1 MEGGYGAYGVDQPHI
16 SFLELKQMVGDSFA
30 LLDAYVDER
39 GVPTFTVAD
48 VTKLG
53 FKALTV
59 KLERFRLVPT
69 LRRVGNNLVLRV
81 FMKPPKVKPRSVL
94 LNFLL
99 LAVTVGTIYLSGYY
113 GFISTPVL
121 REVLMKDANVYLQ
134 SAAFAA
140 SLFGIIGLHELG
152 HLIAC
157 RLHGMDFSLPY
168 FIPGPPPFG
177 TFGAVVSLRSP
188 PRNRDELFDTG
199 FAGPLAGF
207 AATIAVSVLS
217 LKQGFLVPAHQAA
230 TWAEKGW
237 VKMVG
242 WPTIPLIFEL
252 IQPLV
257 RPIPP
262 GFNLILTHVEFAA
275 WVGALV
281 TFLNILPVWQLDGG
295 HISRAMWGEKGHRIA
310 SFIGL
315 GVLFATGYWFFALF
329 LLFWMLGS
337 RRSLS
342 GAEPLDDV
350 SPLSSGRR
358 ILYLAAL
365 IILGLSFVVITP
377 FF

>member
-1 MEGGYGAYGVDQPHI
+1 VDEGHGFEQPPL
-16 SFLELKQMVGDSFA
+16 SFQELKQMVGESFT
-30 LLDAYVDER
+30 LLDAYLDAR
-39 GVPTFTVAD
+39 GVPTFLVAN
-48 VTKLG
+48 VSKLE

-59 KLERFRLVPT
+59 KLEKFRLIPM
-69 LRRVGNNLVLRV
+69 LRRVGDSLVLRV
-81 FMKPPKVKPRSVL
+81 FMKPPKVKTRSVL

-99 LAVTVGTIYLSGYY
+99 LAVTLGTIYLAGYY

-121 REVLMKDANVYLQ
+121 SEVLMKDANVYFQ
-134 SAAFAA
+134 SATFAI

-152 HLIAC
+152 HLMAC
-157 RLHGMDFSLPY
+157 RIHGMDFSLPY

-188 PRNRDELFDTG
+188 PKNRDELFDTG

-207 AATIAVSVLS
+207 LATIIVSVIS
-217 LKQGFLVPAHQAA
+217 LRQGFLVPIHQAA
-230 TWAEKGW
+230 AWAEKGW

-242 WPTIPLIFEL
+242 WPMIPLIFEL
-252 IQPLV
+252 LQPLV

-295 HISRAMWGEKGHRIA
+295 HISRAMWGEKGHRYA
-310 SFIGL
+310 SLVGL

-337 RRSLS
+337 RRGWS

-350 SPLSSGRR
+350 SPLSPGRR
-358 ILYLAAL
+358 LLYPAAL
-365 IILGLSFVVITP
+365 IILGLSFVVITS
-377 FF
+377 F

>member
-1 MEGGYGAYGVDQPHI
+1 
-16 SFLELKQMVGDSFA
+16 LE
-30 LLDAYVDER
+30 
-39 GVPTFTVAD
+39 
-48 VTKLG
+48 

-59 KLERFRLVPT
+59 KLEKFRLIPM
-69 LRRVGNNLVLRV
+69 LRRVGESLVLRV
-81 FMKPPKVKPRSVL
+81 FMKPPKVKTRSVL

-99 LAVTVGTIYLSGYY
+99 LAVTLGTIYLAGYY

-121 REVLMKDANVYLQ
+121 SEVLMKDANVYFQ
-134 SAAFAA
+134 SATFAI

-152 HLIAC
+152 HLMAC
-157 RLHGMDFSLPY
+157 RIHGMDFSLPY

-188 PRNRDELFDTG
+188 PKNRDELFDTG

-207 AATIAVSVLS
+207 LATIIVSVIS
-217 LKQGFLVPAHQAA
+217 LRQGFLVPVHQAA
-230 TWAEKGW
+230 AWAEKGW

-242 WPTIPLIFEL
+242 WPMIPLIFEL
-252 IQPLV
+252 LQPLV

-295 HISRAMWGEKGHRIA
+295 HISRAMWGEKGHRYA
-310 SFIGL
+310 SLVGL

-337 RRSLS
+337 RRGWS

-350 SPLSSGRR
+350 SPLSLGRR
-358 ILYLAAL
+358 LLYPAAL
-365 IILGLSFVVITP
+365 IILGLSFVVITS
-377 FF
+377 F

>member
-1 MEGGYGAYGVDQPHI
+1 VGLVDEGHGFEQPPL
-16 SFLELKQMVGDSFA
+16 SFQELKQMVGESFT
-30 LLDAYVDER
+30 LLDAYLDAR
-39 GVPTFTVAD
+39 GVPTFLVAN
-48 VTKLG
+48 VSKLE

-59 KLERFRLVPT
+59 KLEKFRLIPM
-69 LRRVGNNLVLRV
+69 LRRVGDSLVLRV
-81 FMKPPKVKPRSVL
+81 FMKPPKVKTRSVL

-99 LAVTVGTIYLSGYY
+99 LAVTLGTIYLAGYY

-121 REVLMKDANVYLQ
+121 SEVLMKDANVYFQ
-134 SAAFAA
+134 SATFAI

-152 HLIAC
+152 HLMAC
-157 RLHGMDFSLPY
+157 RIHGMDFSLPY

-188 PRNRDELFDTG
+188 PKNRDELFDTG

-207 AATIAVSVLS
+207 LATIIVSVIS
-217 LKQGFLVPAHQAA
+217 LRQGFLVPIHQAA
-230 TWAEKGW
+230 AWAEKGW

-242 WPTIPLIFEL
+242 WPMIPLIFEL
-252 IQPLV
+252 LQPLV

-295 HISRAMWGEKGHRIA
+295 HISRAMWGEKGHRYA
-310 SFIGL
+310 SLVGL

-337 RRSLS
+337 RRGWS

-350 SPLSSGRR
+350 SPLSPGRR
-358 ILYLAAL
+358 LLYPAAL
-365 IILGLSFVVITP
+365 IILGLSFVVITS
-377 FF
+377 F

>member
-1 MEGGYGAYGVDQPHI
+1 VGLVDEGHGFEQPPL
-16 SFLELKQMVGDSFA
+16 SFQELKQMVGESFT
-30 LLDAYVDER
+30 LLDAYLDAR
-39 GVPTFTVAD
+39 GVPTFLVAN
-48 VTKLG
+48 VSKLE

-59 KLERFRLVPT
+59 KLEKFRLIPM
-69 LRRVGNNLVLRV
+69 LRRVGESLVLRV
-81 FMKPPKVKPRSVL
+81 FMKPPKVKTRSVL

-99 LAVTVGTIYLSGYY
+99 LAVTLGTIYLAGYY

-121 REVLMKDANVYLQ
+121 SEVLMKDANVYFQ
-134 SAAFAA
+134 SATFAI

-152 HLIAC
+152 HLMAC
-157 RLHGMDFSLPY
+157 RIHGMDFSLPY

-188 PRNRDELFDTG
+188 PKNRDELFDTG

-207 AATIAVSVLS
+207 LATIIVSVIS
-217 LKQGFLVPAHQAA
+217 LRQGFLVPVHQAA
-230 TWAEKGW
+230 AWAEKGW

-242 WPTIPLIFEL
+242 WPMIPLIFEL
-252 IQPLV
+252 LQPLV

-295 HISRAMWGEKGHRIA
+295 HISRAMWGEKGHRYA
-310 SFIGL
+310 SLVGL

-337 RRSLS
+337 RRGWS

-350 SPLSSGRR
+350 SPLSLGRR
-358 ILYLAAL
+358 LLYPAAL
-365 IILGLSFVVITP
+365 IILGLSFVVITS
-377 FF
+377 F

>member
-1 MEGGYGAYGVDQPHI
+1 MDERYSGYGVEQPSL
-16 SFLELKQMVGDSFA
+16 SFLELKQMVGESFP
-30 LLDAYVDER
+30 LLDAYIDER
-39 GVPTFTVAD
+39 GVPTFTVTY
-48 VTKLG
+48 VSKLG

-59 KLERFRLVPT
+59 KLERFSLIPT
-69 LRRVGNNLVLRV
+69 LRKVGDAVMLRV
-81 FMKPPKVKPRSVL
+81 FMKPPRAKPRSVL
-94 LNFLL
+94 LNLLL
-99 LAVTVGTIYLSGYY
+99 LAATLGTIYLAGYY
-113 GFISTPVL
+113 GFVSTPVL
-121 REVLMKDANVYLQ
+121 TEVLMKDANVYLQ
-134 SAAFAA
+134 SAAFAI

-157 RLHGMDFSLPY
+157 RIHGMDFSLPY

-207 AATIAVSVLS
+207 VATIAVSALS

-230 TWAEKGW
+230 AWAEKGW

-242 WPTIPLIFEL
+242 WPMIPLIFEL

-295 HISRAMWGEKGHRIA
+295 HISRAMWGEKGHRYA

-329 LLFWMLGS
+329 LLFWMFGS
-337 RRSLS
+337 KRGVG

-350 SPLSSGRR
+350 SPLSPGRR
-358 ILYLAAL
+358 MLYLAAL
-365 IILGLSFVVITP
+365 IVLGLSFVVITP
-377 FF
+377 IF

>member
-1 MEGGYGAYGVDQPHI
+1 MDEGHGFEQPPL
-16 SFLELKQMVGDSFA
+16 SFQELKQMVGESFT
-30 LLDAYVDER
+30 LLDAYLDAR
-39 GVPTFTVAD
+39 GVPTFLVAN
-48 VTKLG
+48 VSKLE

-59 KLERFRLVPT
+59 KLEKFRLIPM
-69 LRRVGNNLVLRV
+69 LRRVGDSLVLRV
-81 FMKPPKVKPRSVL
+81 FMKPPKVKTRSVL

-99 LAVTVGTIYLSGYY
+99 LAVTLGTIYLAGYY

-121 REVLMKDANVYLQ
+121 SEVLMKDANVYFQ
-134 SAAFAA
+134 SATFAI

-152 HLIAC
+152 HLMAC
-157 RLHGMDFSLPY
+157 RIHGMDFSLPY

-188 PRNRDELFDTG
+188 PKNRDELFDTG

-207 AATIAVSVLS
+207 LATIIVSVIS
-217 LKQGFLVPAHQAA
+217 LRQGFLVPIHQAA
-230 TWAEKGW
+230 AWAEKGW

-242 WPTIPLIFEL
+242 WPMIPLIFEL
-252 IQPLV
+252 LQPLV

-295 HISRAMWGEKGHRIA
+295 HISRAMWGEKGHRYA
-310 SFIGL
+310 SLVGL

-337 RRSLS
+337 RRGWS

-350 SPLSSGRR
+350 SPLSPGRR
-358 ILYLAAL
+358 LLYPAAL
-365 IILGLSFVVITP
+365 IILGLSFVVITS
-377 FF
+377 F

>member
-1 MEGGYGAYGVDQPHI
+1 VDEGHGFEQPPL
-16 SFLELKQMVGDSFA
+16 SFQELKQMVGESFT
-30 LLDAYVDER
+30 LLDAYLDAR
-39 GVPTFTVAD
+39 GVPTFLVAN
-48 VTKLG
+48 VSKLE

-59 KLERFRLVPT
+59 KLEKFRLIPM
-69 LRRVGNNLVLRV
+69 LRRVGDSLVLRV
-81 FMKPPKVKPRSVL
+81 FMKPPKVKTRSVL

-99 LAVTVGTIYLSGYY
+99 LAVTLGTIYLAGYY

-121 REVLMKDANVYLQ
+121 SEVLMKDANVYFQ
-134 SAAFAA
+134 SATFAI

-152 HLIAC
+152 HLMAC
-157 RLHGMDFSLPY
+157 RIHGMDFSLPY

-188 PRNRDELFDTG
+188 PKNRDELFDTG

-207 AATIAVSVLS
+207 LATIIVSVIS
-217 LKQGFLVPAHQAA
+217 LRQGFLVPVHQAA
-230 TWAEKGW
+230 AWAEKGW

-242 WPTIPLIFEL
+242 WPMIPLIFEL
-252 IQPLV
+252 LQPLV

-295 HISRAMWGEKGHRIA
+295 HISRAMWGEKGHRYA
-310 SFIGL
+310 SLVGL

-337 RRSLS
+337 RRGWS

-350 SPLSSGRR
+350 SPLSPGRR
-358 ILYLAAL
+358 LLYPAAL
-365 IILGLSFVVITP
+365 IILGLSFVVITS
-377 FF
+377 F